1 MARRLEVEVKV
12 PLDCNELPRIEK
24 RLRSLGAHTEG
35 PVVEED
41 IYMLHPCR
49 DVVARDEAIRLRITA
64 KGARLAYKGPRRG
77 GGSAKS
83 RVEIEVDV
91 DPAIIDVLEA
101 LGFREGLRVVKRRI
115 YATLPQA
122 LVTMDRVEELGCFVE
137 VESIHG
143 DEAEVN
149 DALRLLGLDDR
160 PRITESYASMLARQ
174 RRLPYSE
181 GYESQG

>member
-12 PLDCNELPRIEK
+12 PVDCNELARVEE
-24 RLRSLGAHTEG
+24 RLKSLGARIEG

-77 GGSAKS
+77 GGSTKS

-91 DPAIIDVLEA
+91 DPAIISVLEA
-101 LGFREGLRVVKRRI
+101 LGFREGLRVMKRRI
-115 YATLPQA
+115 YAMLPRA
-122 LVTMDRVEELGCFVE
+122 LVTIDRVEELGCFIE
-137 VESIHG
+137 VESAHG
-143 DEAEVN
+143 AEIEVEEA
-149 DALRLLGLDDR
+149 LKLLGLDKR
-160 PRITESYASMLARQ
+160 PRITESYASMLAK
-174 RRLPYSE
+174 RRGLPYSE